1 MLKKIIVGIIVML
14 FVSPCFAQS
23 REQLVKRHNEI
34 TVEINQLKESIA
46 KSQMRQIEIIGVLK
60 YLEAKEKEQKGNSAV
75 HNIKQ

>member
-23 REQLVKRHNEI
+23 REELIKSHNKLSQEISTIQQEIEKRR
-34 TVEINQLKESIA
+34 VQ
-46 KSQMRQIEIIGVLK
+46 QIEIVGVLK